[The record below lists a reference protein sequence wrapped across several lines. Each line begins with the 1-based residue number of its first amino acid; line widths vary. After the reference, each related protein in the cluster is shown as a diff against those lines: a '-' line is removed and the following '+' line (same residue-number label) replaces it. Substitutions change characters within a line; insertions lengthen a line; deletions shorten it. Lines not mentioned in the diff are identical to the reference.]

1 MGLSIE
7 IISIIGF
14 IASISIFSVLYFRLV
29 RRLKQAIQISAELFF
44 TNQALEQSLGIGAS
58 EEIAD
63 IHKENF
69 IKFLSDSRE
78 WAFSYIEDVQVGL
91 KSFIKEVEPAIN
103 HFNKFGIVTEGM
115 PHYKDMKK
123 ISEEFYKLK
132 KLLPKEIDDRR

>member
-1 MGLSIE
+1 MEILSIVLGVL
-7 IISIIGF
+7 SVSF
-14 IASISIFSVLYFRLV
+14 MIAYIRTLNKLTSVLKVFSEL
-29 RRLKQAIQISAELFF
+29 AITHKIVVDS
-44 TNQALEQSLGIGAS
+44 IGQNVS
-58 EEIAD
+58 QDID

-132 KLLPKEIDDRR
+132 KLLPEEIDDRR

>member
-1 MGLSIE
+1 MEILSVVLAVLAV
-7 IISIIGF
+7 SF
-14 IASISIFSVLYFRLV
+14 MIAYVRTLNRLTSVLKVFSELAMTHKIVIDSIS
-29 RRLKQAIQISAELFF
+29 QNTPE
-44 TNQALEQSLGIGAS
+44 
-58 EEIAD
+58 D
-63 IHKENF
+63 IDTHKENF

-103 HFNKFGIVTEGM
+103 HFSKFGIITEGM

-132 KLLPKEIDDRR
+132 KLLPEETDDRR